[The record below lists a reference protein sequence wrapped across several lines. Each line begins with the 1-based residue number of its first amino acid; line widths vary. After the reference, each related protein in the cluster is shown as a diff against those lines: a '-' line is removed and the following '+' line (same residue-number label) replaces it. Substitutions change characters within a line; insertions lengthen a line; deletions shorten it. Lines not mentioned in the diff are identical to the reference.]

1 MSRFHIYET
10 RIKFLE
16 MKRELFS
23 SFPILHFQFRFAYNF
38 PLSMQCNYAC
48 NAVCNRPRYLV
59 ESKLITV
66 TWISPVFYFTNIPLV
81 TPPVRLLFIAL
92 TILEVFLLT
101 EDRDVNENVPFEIS
115 SARGNA
121 WPESE
126 NEPRYN
132 DKCKLDDSPE
142 TDFKVTRPLEWGMI
156 IVFIFLSFF
165 FSMLEHDCV
174 VPMIHPRRN
183 SNRSVCSSLIQ
194 NHLCLV
200 SLIHAYAIWSSTSN
214 FHGRNADLNGGQNF
228 MKIEKVRS
236 NSRKSS
242 PTHRSNSKRIT
253 AMLRDSR
260 GWRRSRSRATK
271 PVKDTSWR
279 KSGERAV
286 KWLVWNQWGWRRSGA
301 STFSYSPA
309 LPTPR
314 EIPPYPQTFD
324 TEKVNRKGICSIT
337 AITLLPFRWMSR
349 WSSWISNRRNSTSTK
364 IETIQRNFLF
374 ERISLFRVKITW
386 VLFRNSSYGSLT
398 AKV

>member
-66 TWISPVFYFTNIPLV
+66 TRISPVFYFTNIPLV

-165 FSMLEHDCV
+165 FFNARTRLC
-174 VPMIHPRRN
+174 
-183 SNRSVCSSLIQ
+183 RSYDSSTTKFESFGLLVFDSESSLPRLS
-194 NHLCLV
+194 HPCV
-200 SLIHAYAIWSSTSN
+200 RDLIVD
-214 FHGRNADLNGGQNF
+214 FKF
-228 MKIEKVRS
+228 
-236 NSRKSS
+236 
-242 PTHRSNSKRIT
+242 
-253 AMLRDSR
+253 
-260 GWRRSRSRATK
+260 
-271 PVKDTSWR
+271 
-279 KSGERAV
+279 
-286 KWLVWNQWGWRRSGA
+286 
-301 STFSYSPA
+301 
-309 LPTPR
+309 PR
-314 EIPPYPQTFD
+314 EERGLKRR
-324 TEKVNRKGICSIT
+324 TEFHENWESSVKQPEKFPDSSIQFKTHYSDVKGFPRLT
-337 AITLLPFRWMSR
+337 KEQVAG
-349 WSSWISNRRNSTSTK
+349 NETS
-364 IETIQRNFLF
+364 
-374 ERISLFRVKITW
+374 
-386 VLFRNSSYGSLT
+386 
-398 AKV
+398 

>member
-1 MSRFHIYET
+1 
-10 RIKFLE
+10 
-16 MKRELFS
+16 
-23 SFPILHFQFRFAYNF
+23 
-38 PLSMQCNYAC
+38 MQCNYAC
-48 NAVCNRPRYLV
+48 TAVCNRPRYLV
-59 ESKLITV
+59 QSKVITV
-66 TWISPVFYFTNIPLV
+66 TRISPAFYFTNIPLV

-101 EDRDVNENVPFEIS
+101 EDRHVNENVPFEIS
-115 SARGNA
+115 SLSRGNA

-142 TDFKVTRPLEWGMI
+142 TDFKVTRPIERGI
-156 IVFIFLSFF
+156 IMVFF
-165 FSMLEHDCV
+165 FSMLENDCV
-174 VPMIHPRRN
+174 VPAIHPRQN
-183 SNRSVCSSLIQ
+183 SNRSVCSAFNSESSLPRLS
-194 NHLCLV
+194 HPCV
-200 SLIHAYAIWSSTSN
+200 RGLIVD
-214 FHGRNADLNGGQNF
+214 FKFPPENADLNGGQNF

-253 AMLRDSR
+253 AMLKDSR

-271 PVKDTSWR
+271 PVKDTNWR
-279 KSGERAV
+279 KGGERAV
-286 KWLVWNQWGWRRSGA
+286 KWLEWNQWGWRRSGA

-314 EIPPYPQTFD
+314 EIPPHPQTFD
-324 TEKVNRKGICSIT
+324 TEKVNRKGIRSIT
-337 AITLLPFRWMSR
+337 AITLLPFRWMGR
-349 WSSWISNRRNSTSTK
+349 WSSWISNHRNSASTK
-364 IETIQRNFLF
+364 IETFQRNFLF

-386 VLFRNSSYGSLT
+386 ILFQNSSYSSLT